1 MELTTGLDLASRV
14 HRSVLVTLRGDG
26 RPQLSNVL
34 HQRAGDGELRISTT
48 TERAKYANLSRRPWA
63 ALHVAS
69 EDFWAYA
76 VLEGEVELSAPAAQ
90 PDDATVEELVDYYR
104 SLSGEHDDWPAY
116 RRAMV
121 AEHRVVVRLH
131 PQRAYGNAG
140 ASS

>member
-1 MELTTGLDLASRV
+1 
-14 HRSVLVTLRGDG
+14 VLPRLGT
-26 RPQLSNVL
+26 
-34 HQRAGDGELRISTT
+34 
-48 TERAKYANLSRRPWA
+48 RRPWA